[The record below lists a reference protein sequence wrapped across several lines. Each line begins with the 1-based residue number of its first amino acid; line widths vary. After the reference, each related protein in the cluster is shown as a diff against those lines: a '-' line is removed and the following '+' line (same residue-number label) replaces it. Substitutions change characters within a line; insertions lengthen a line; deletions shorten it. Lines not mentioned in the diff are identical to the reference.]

1 MVFSYLIH
9 HFIVPRM
16 LFSIFQ
22 ICPLPLLFSF
32 LYRLSACSA
41 AALSLAAW
49 SAAALAA
56 AAFIICIHRLCPPL
70 LGALG
75 PSWSRLLLLLL

>member
-1 MVFSYLIH
+1 MIWSEMLLNSFFHLSAAAVFIS
-9 HFIVPRM
+9 
-16 LFSIFQ
+16 
-22 ICPLPLLFSF
+22 
-32 LYRLSACSA
+32 LSACSA

-75 PSWSRLLLLLL
+75 PSWSRLLLL